1 MKVNSKGHVGE
12 VFARL
17 KEGVE
22 KIEARIPFS
31 SDERLGMLTFC
42 PTNLGTTIR
51 ASVHVKLPK
60 LAAGGQDQLQAV
72 ADQFQLQVRG
82 SAGEHSEAVGGLYDI
97 SNRERMGLT
106 EFQVIRQ
113 IKKWFLITF
122 VFFRLSRKCMMV
134 LKNLLEWNQS
144 YKHLSLY
151 ICKIK

>member
-106 EFQVIRQ
+106 EFQVFRQ
-113 IKKWFLITF
+113 IKKWFLI
-122 VFFRLSRKCMMV
+122 
-134 LKNLLEWNQS
+134 NLYFLGCQENV
-144 YKHLSLY
+144 
-151 ICKIK
+151 